1 MEDDIY
7 LSKEEEIPGI
17 TADMIPSVSF
27 EILDDELMLEEDD
40 LGEVRVINN
49 ELTVKANIKIF
60 SQDKI
65 DTIKDAYCPNSI
77 IGLKKEEYEVGV
89 LQGANSSETV
99 VKDNIQLTDTDLKP
113 DQIIYSNAT
122 IILTDKEIMTDR
134 IVVEGIIKADVLYKT
149 TDEEKNI
156 SDIKAEI
163 PFSSALD
170 ISGASEGMKSI
181 IRAAVENIDAAIEG
195 NSIAIKVNVILSGKI
210 MDELTKEFIY
220 DVVEEEGEKPEKKL
234 V

>member
-1 MEDDIY
+1 
-7 LSKEEEIPGI
+7 
-17 TADMIPSVSF
+17 
-27 EILDDELMLEEDD
+27 DDELMLEEDD

-65 DTIKDAYCPNSI
+65 DTIKDAYCP
-77 IGLKKEEYEVGV
+77 K
-89 LQGANSSETV
+89 
-99 VKDNIQLTDTDLKP
+99 
-113 DQIIYSNAT
+113 
-122 IILTDKEIMTDR
+122 ILTDKEIMTDR

-210 MDELTKEFIY
+210 MDEL
-220 DVVEEEGEKPEKKL
+220 
-234 V
+234 